1 MTGGSVRMFC
11 QMRITS
17 RLKPFGGLLRSRS
30 HEQASGVEVDGDS
43 VPRRYKD
50 PLFDKRRSHSMG
62 ADQEQAGDNRQYLE
76 LFLAKPAK
84 DTCQIH
90 FATGLRSID
99 HETTKR
105 REYAQKE
112 ANHSADA

>member
-1 MTGGSVRMFC
+1 
-11 QMRITS
+11 
-17 RLKPFGGLLRSRS
+17 
-30 HEQASGVEVDGDS
+30 
-43 VPRRYKD
+43 
-50 PLFDKRRSHSMG
+50 MG
-62 ADQEQAGDNRQYLE
+62 ADQEQAGDDRQYLE

-99 HETTKR
+99 YETSKR
-105 REYAQKE
+105 RGYAQEE

>member
-1 MTGGSVRMFC
+1 
-11 QMRITS
+11 MRITS

-30 HEQASGVEVDGDS
+30 GERASRAEVDEDS
-43 VPRRYKD
+43 VPRRYQD

-62 ADQEQAGDNRQYLE
+62 ADQEQAGDDRQYLE

-90 FATGLRSID
+90 FTTSLRSID

-105 REYAQKE
+105 KEYAQEE